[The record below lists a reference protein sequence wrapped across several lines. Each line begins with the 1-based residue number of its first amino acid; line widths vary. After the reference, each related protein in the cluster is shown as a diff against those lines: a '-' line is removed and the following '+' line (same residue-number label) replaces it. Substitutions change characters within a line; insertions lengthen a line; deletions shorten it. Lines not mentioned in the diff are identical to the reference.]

1 LLFGR
6 EHLTVLPESSGADRS
21 SAVDAGHVRDF
32 IYLRPLRGNVSGV
45 TVSIDLHVHSD
56 DSYDGHEPIELI
68 LEHAAEI
75 GLDAVVITDHD
86 VIGESKRAAEIADE
100 YGLIG
105 IPGVEVSTAHGHLLA
120 IGVERMPPR
129 RKPYAE
135 TVAWIHDHGGVAIV
149 PHPFQR
155 SRHGVRQRH
164 IPVPAETESA
174 AGARAGDDVAVGS
187 DGAGS
192 DDGRDTVD
200 EVDAVEV
207 FNAWLFTGYRNRRA
221 RRFAADHDYPGVAAS
236 DAHHLEYVG
245 RAYTDVEI
253 ADCGSITAV
262 TADDVL
268 DAIRDGT
275 TSVDGRR
282 APIRMAAKHYVGAAG
297 RKAGY
302 YAATGAARS
311 AAAATRGAADLVST
325 VRVAIAQGAHRTARV
340 LSWVT

>member
-1 LLFGR
+1 MSR
-6 EHLTVLPESSGADRS
+6 
-21 SAVDAGHVRDF
+21 
-32 IYLRPLRGNVSGV
+32 V
-45 TVSIDLHVHSD
+45 TVSIDTHVHSD
-56 DSYDGHEPIELI
+56 DSYDGHEPVELI

-86 VIGESKRAAEIADE
+86 VIGESKRAADIADE

-129 RKPYAE
+129 RRPYDE
-135 TVAWIHDHGGVAIV
+135 TIAWIHEHGGVAIV

-155 SRHGVRQRH
+155 SRHGVRERN
-164 IPVPAETESA
+164 IPVPDPEDGEIEAKAEVADADVNTEPDEIA
-174 AGARAGDDVAVGS
+174 
-187 DGAGS
+187 
-192 DDGRDTVD
+192 
-200 EVDAVEV
+200 EVDAIEV

-221 RRFAADHDYPGVAAS
+221 RRFAAEYGYPGIAAS

-245 RAYTDVEI
+245 RAFTEVEI
-253 ADCGSITAV
+253 EGRESVDAV

-268 DAIRDGT
+268 DAVRNGT
-275 TSVDGRR
+275 TRVDGRR

-297 RKAGY
+297 RKSGY
-302 YAATGAARS
+302 YARTGAVRS
-311 AAAATRGAADLVST
+311 ATATRRGVTEVVST
-325 VRVAIAQGAHRTARV
+325 VRVAVSQGAHRAARV

>member
-1 LLFGR
+1 VFGR
-6 EHLTVLPESSGADRS
+6 EHLTVPTESRGSDRP
-21 SAVDAGHVRDF
+21 SAVDASRVPDF
-32 IYLRPLRGNVSGV
+32 IYLRALRGDVSGV
-45 TVSIDLHVHSD
+45 TVSIDPHVHSD
-56 DSYDGHEPIELI
+56 DSYDGHEPVELI
-68 LEHAAEI
+68 LEHASEI

-135 TVAWIHDHGGVAIV
+135 TVAWIHEHGGVAIV

-155 SRHGVRQRH
+155 SRHGVRQRN
-164 IPVPAETESA
+164 IPVPDDAGDSA
-174 AGARAGDDVAVGS
+174 ARGS
-187 DGAGS
+187 DGVAIGDGAG
-192 DDGRDTVD
+192 GVD

-253 ADCGSITAV
+253 ADRDSVTAV

-275 TSVDGRR
+275 TTVDGRR

-297 RKAGY
+297 RKTGY
-302 YAATGAARS
+302 YAATGASRG
-311 AAAATRGAADLVST
+311 AAAAARGAADLVST
-325 VRVAIAQGAHRTARV
+325 VRVAVAQGAHRAARV